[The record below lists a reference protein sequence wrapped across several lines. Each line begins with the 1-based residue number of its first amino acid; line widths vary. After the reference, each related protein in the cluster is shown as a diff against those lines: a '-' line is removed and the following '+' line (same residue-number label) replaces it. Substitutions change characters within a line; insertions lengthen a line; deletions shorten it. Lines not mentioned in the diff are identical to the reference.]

1 MAWRVARRMAWMCM
15 DVHGCAWMSMDVH
28 GCAWMCMDVHGC
40 AWHGA
45 WHGMCM
51 PWSTACA
58 CAWCA
63 GAAPLSSHCPFS
75 PSPCCGGASP
85 ISTRKVA
92 SQHSD
97 VRVALYPPSSAA
109 ATGQSTV
116 RSTRAIM
123 APKPD
128 GEIHIL
134 PWMSPS
140 AASYLGGGGNQRAVA
155 RKRAAMLRA
164 SSGRVHVR
172 VRGSHPAEIS
182 SRSGANAARIGS
194 TWRETR
200 WRGGVR
206 ASNAAMGRG
215 AERWH

>member
-1 MAWRVARRMAWMCM
+1 
-15 DVHGCAWMSMDVH
+15 MDVH

-40 AWHGA
+40 AWMCMARSMA
-45 WHGMCM
+45 WHVHAMEHSMRVCM
-51 PWSTACA
+51 VRGSRP
-58 CAWCA
+58 
-63 GAAPLSSHCPFS
+63 PLSSHCPFS